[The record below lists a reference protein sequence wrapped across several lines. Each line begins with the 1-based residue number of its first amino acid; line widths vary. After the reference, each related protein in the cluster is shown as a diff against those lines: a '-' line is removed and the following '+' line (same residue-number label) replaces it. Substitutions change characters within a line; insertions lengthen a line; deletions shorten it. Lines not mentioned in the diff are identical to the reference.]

1 MREALAVSNID
12 FSPRDERAGGAK
24 RRAKPAA
31 AKRAPFLRRVFGEKG
46 RFRSVLFTGF
56 AGLVAVGVPLNAL
69 FMQEGRRPAA
79 AIALKMPPI
88 DAARQSQAAPP
99 SRPRP
104 APPSVAKTE
113 APRQEPARIET
124 AKPTEK
130 NFDAIAQLLGS
141 AAPRKID
148 AAAGAKSDPKSR
160 PKNND
165 PKNKSVIFAQR
176 ALAKLGYALHQDGV
190 YGGTTRQAI
199 EKFERSNGLP
209 VKGELSPKI
218 LRLLGARTG
227 VAFK

>member
-1 MREALAVSNID
+1 MRNAGRKPPRPSALRFCGA
-12 FSPRDERAGGAK
+12 FSAR
-24 RRAKPAA
+24 
-31 AKRAPFLRRVFGEKG
+31 KG
-46 RFRSVLFTGF
+46 SFRSVLFTGF

-79 AIALKMPPI
+79 AVALKMPPI
-88 DAARQSQAAPP
+88 DAARQSQPAPP
-99 SRPRP
+99 SHPRP

-113 APRQEPARIET
+113 APRQEPARSRNGEADGKELRSDRSIARERG
-124 AKPTEK
+124 AAQERRRRRRRPQKRPQEHRRQK
-130 NFDAIAQLLGS
+130 HDA
-141 AAPRKID
+141 
-148 AAAGAKSDPKSR
+148 
-160 PKNND
+160 KNND

-218 LRLLGARTG
+218 LRLLGARAG